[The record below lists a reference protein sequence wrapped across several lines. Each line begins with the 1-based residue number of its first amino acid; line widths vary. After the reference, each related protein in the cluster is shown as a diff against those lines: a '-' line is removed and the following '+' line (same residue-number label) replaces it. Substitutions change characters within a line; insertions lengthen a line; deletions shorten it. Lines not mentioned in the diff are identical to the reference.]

1 MVTEVE
7 ALLSFI
13 FNEELRLPGVEGVTS
28 EGYNTEGGFHI
39 CPNSALVDLLDQGY
53 LRRKDAMCLK
63 FQELKEGLLPSDSDR
78 LQLARRSWASKVLC
92 RSWASRRVCSLPA
105 SRAPKTP
112 NPNTCCLAQ
121 LRLGMTGFCRSQ
133 SEGCLPQRV
142 RVA

>member
-78 LQLARRSWASKVLC
+78 LQLARRSWACAGLGHRGVFV
-92 RSWASRRVCSLPA
+92 RYRRQGRPRHQIPILVAWLNSG
-105 SRAPKTP
+105 
-112 NPNTCCLAQ
+112 LA
-121 LRLGMTGFCRSQ
+121 
-133 SEGCLPQRV
+133 
-142 RVA
+142 